1 MTIPLINQHAELADR
16 AATALHQARRSAF
29 LRPLFLMTVVLP
41 TLLAVLYFGV
51 FASPVYI
58 SESRFVV
65 RSPNRASVS
74 PLGAI
79 LSSSGLAS
87 AGEETNAVLEYV
99 ESRDA
104 MTATDADG
112 LLRNAYGPQ
121 RAGWVDRFGGLFGGT
136 SQEHFYDYFLGKVT
150 IETDPATQVAKL
162 SVRAFSAKD
171 AREINRRLIVQS
183 EALVNQLAER
193 AQSDAITIAEKEV
206 EQAKDRAREAAVEL
220 ARFRNREGIIDPQQE
235 AEIGLQMVSKLQDS
249 LIAARTQLQQMETY
263 TPDASQIP
271 YLRTRVRSLEREIG
285 EQTGRIAGGGRSLS
299 EAATKYQELLLA
311 SELSEKLLA
320 AKLATLEDAQAE
332 ARRKRAYV
340 QRVAEPSLPDYAM
353 EPRRFRGIV
362 ATLLLSLLVWGVLST
377 LLAGI
382 REHRD

>member
-1 MTIPLINQHAELADR
+1 MTIPLVNQRAEFTDR
-16 AATALHQARRSAF
+16 AATVLHQARHSVL
-29 LRPLFLMTVVLP
+29 LRPLFLLTVALP

-65 RSPNRASVS
+65 RSPSRASVS

-87 AGEETNAVLEYV
+87 AGEETSAVLEYV

-104 MTATDADG
+104 MQATDADG
-112 LLRNAYGPQ
+112 LVRNAYGPQ

-136 SQEHFYDYFLGKVT
+136 SQEHFYDYFLGKVK

-162 SVRAFSAKD
+162 SVRAFSAKE
-171 AREINRRLIVQS
+171 AREINRRLLVQS

-220 ARFRNREGIIDPQQE
+220 ARFRNSEGIIDPQQE
-235 AEIGLQMVSKLQDS
+235 AEIRLQMVSKLQDA

-271 YLRTRVRSLEREIG
+271 FLRTRVRSLEREIS
-285 EQTGRIAGGGRSLS
+285 EQMGRIAGGGRSLS
-299 EAATKYQELLLA
+299 AAATRYQELLLA

-362 ATLLLSLLVWGVLST
+362 ATMLLSLLVWGVLST

>member
-16 AATALHQARRSAF
+16 AATALHQARHSAL
-29 LRPLFLMTVVLP
+29 LRPLFLLTVALP

-65 RSPNRASVS
+65 RSPSRASVS

-104 MTATDADG
+104 MTATDSDG

-136 SQEHFYDYFLGKVT
+136 SQEHFYDYFLGKVS

-162 SVRAFSAKD
+162 SVRAFTAKD

-183 EALVNQLAER
+183 EALVNRLAER

-206 EQAKDRAREAAVEL
+206 EQAKDRARDAAVEL

-362 ATLLLSLLVWGVLST
+362 ATILLSLLVWGVLST

>member
-65 RSPNRASVS
+65 RSPSRASVS

-299 EAATKYQELLLA
+299 AAATQYQELLLA

-320 AKLATLEDAQAE
+320 AKLATLEDALAE

-362 ATLLLSLLVWGVLST
+362 ATILLSLLVWGVVST